1 MAVKPW
7 CVGSVLCWVY
17 IISRGWGA
25 WNSSVTWRR
34 TRTDS
39 WACLNKEIGSL
50 RQNLATGIHDYIVC
64 QTWKLYRLHT
74 RVQLWRGG
82 NSPTPSSLRLRFSWV
97 GHILTSLSCSR
108 LLTPVI
114 WLCSPTME
122 GLQQGPLGSL
132 KINSKGETVGKLTVR
147 TSLTYLPHKWVFT
160 KEMWKK
166 VQIQSRR

>member
-17 IISRGWGA
+17 IIARGWGA

-50 RQNLATGIHDYIVC
+50 RQNLATRIHDYIVW
-64 QTWKLYRLHT
+64 QIWKLYRLHT

-97 GHILTSLSCSR
+97 GHILTSL
-108 LLTPVI
+108 LLQTCYPSHMA
-114 WLCSPTME
+114 LQPHHE
-122 GLQQGPLGSL
+122 GSSTRTLRIPKDQQQGRNGGQAYSQNFFDIP
-132 KINSKGETVGKLTVR
+132 
-147 TSLTYLPHKWVFT
+147 PP
-160 KEMWKK
+160 
-166 VQIQSRR
+166 